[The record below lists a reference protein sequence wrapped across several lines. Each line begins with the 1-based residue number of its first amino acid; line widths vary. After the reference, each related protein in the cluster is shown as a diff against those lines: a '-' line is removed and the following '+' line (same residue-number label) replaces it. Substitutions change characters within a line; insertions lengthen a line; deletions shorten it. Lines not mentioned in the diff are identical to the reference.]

1 MADGV
6 NKGQAAVEPRH
17 ARGMRF
23 AALTAFCV
31 MAWAPPAIAADI
43 ADPTRP
49 PSGFGE
55 RAAEAPPAP
64 PLRVSS
70 IFLMG
75 KQPYAILDGR
85 VVRIG
90 DRLEAGRIS
99 KIDETGILLKTPAG
113 PRQLKLLPDVEKTP
127 AGKGRKKVEQR

>member
-1 MADGV
+1 MVDGV
-6 NKGQAAVEPRH
+6 NKGQATVKARH

-23 AALTAFCV
+23 TALTVFCA
-31 MAWAPPAIAADI
+31 MAWAPPAVAADI

-49 PSGFGE
+49 PSGFSE
-55 RAAEAPPAP
+55 KAAEAPPAP

-70 IFLMG
+70 VFLMG
-75 KQPYAILDGR
+75 KQPYAMLDGR

-99 KIDETGILLKTPAG
+99 KIDESGIWLKTPAG

-127 AGKGRKKVEQR
+127 AGMGRKKVEQQ